1 MIRSFNNKEVFHHY
15 KDGPCIKLGWLCRRK
30 RQIFLKLVLDDQ
42 RNQRKK
48 VVVFPFTQKVENLK
62 QPECTAPRWTNKHST
77 VKNTDG

>member
-42 RNQRKK
+42 RKRD
-48 VVVFPFTQKVENLK
+48 VVSLFAQKVENYKIQNALL
-62 QPECTAPRWTNKHST
+62 CN
-77 VKNTDG
+77 